1 MKLLY
6 IDLFCG
12 AGGTSTGVNLARVNG
27 QECARVI
34 ACVNHDAK
42 AIASHASNHP
52 DAMHFTEDIRTLEMT
67 PLVEHLKKCRTMN
80 PDAFVVLWASL
91 ECTNFSKAKGGQPRD
106 ADSRTLA
113 EHLFRYIEAIDPD
126 YIQIENV
133 EEFMSWGGVDE
144 NGKPIS
150 MDKGKAYC
158 RWIRNV
164 KKYGYDFAH
173 RILNA
178 ADFGAYTSRK
188 RFFGIFAK
196 KGLPITFPEP
206 THAKNPEPGLFG
218 SLQRWKPVKD
228 VLDFSDEGRS
238 IFGRE
243 KPLSEKTLERIFA
256 GLVKFVAGGKDKFM
270 VKYNSMNQAGRY
282 QAPSV
287 DEPCPVVATQNRLAV
302 AQVSF
307 LSKQFGGHPES
318 KNCSTDEPAGTNPG
332 RHGIHQISGE
342 IVIDGK
348 SVETFDFKVQ
358 PNPKAQIE
366 DAALAVG
373 GVTRE
378 QIMAYPPMGQV
389 YTQLVTM
396 LAKYVNKYDK
406 TDKFHLVGYNNRGFD
421 DNFFRGFFLQ
431 NGDNYF
437 GSWFWADSI
446 DVLVLASTFLAD
458 RRADLPNFK
467 LATVADFL
475 GIDTTAGKLHDASF
489 DIYVTKAVFDFIM
502 SKFINR
508 GK

>member
-1 MKLLY
+1 MSKLFFY
-6 IDLFCG
+6 DLE
-12 AGGTSTGVNLARVNG
+12 TT
-27 QECARVI
+27 
-34 ACVNHDAK
+34 
-42 AIASHASNHP
+42 
-52 DAMHFTEDIRTLEMT
+52 
-67 PLVEHLKKCRTMN
+67 
-80 PDAFVVLWASL
+80 
-91 ECTNFSKAKGGQPRD
+91 
-106 ADSRTLA
+106 
-113 EHLFRYIEAIDPD
+113 
-126 YIQIENV
+126 
-133 EEFMSWGGVDE
+133 
-144 NGKPIS
+144 
-150 MDKGKAYC
+150 
-158 RWIRNV
+158 
-164 KKYGYDFAH
+164 
-173 RILNA
+173 
-178 ADFGAYTSRK
+178 
-188 RFFGIFAK
+188 
-196 KGLPITFPEP
+196 
-206 THAKNPEPGLFG
+206 
-218 SLQRWKPVKD
+218 
-228 VLDFSDEGRS
+228 
-238 IFGRE
+238 
-243 KPLSEKTLERIFA
+243 
-256 GLVKFVAGGKDKFM
+256 
-270 VKYNSMNQAGRY
+270 
-282 QAPSV
+282 
-287 DEPCPVVATQNRLAV
+287 
-302 AQVSF
+302 
-307 LSKQFGGHPES
+307 
-318 KNCSTDEPAGTNPG
+318 GTNPG

-348 SVETFDFKVQ
+348 TVETFDFKVQ

-508 GK
+508 G

>member
-1 MKLLY
+1 MSKLFFY
-6 IDLFCG
+6 DLE
-12 AGGTSTGVNLARVNG
+12 TT
-27 QECARVI
+27 
-34 ACVNHDAK
+34 
-42 AIASHASNHP
+42 
-52 DAMHFTEDIRTLEMT
+52 
-67 PLVEHLKKCRTMN
+67 
-80 PDAFVVLWASL
+80 
-91 ECTNFSKAKGGQPRD
+91 
-106 ADSRTLA
+106 
-113 EHLFRYIEAIDPD
+113 
-126 YIQIENV
+126 
-133 EEFMSWGGVDE
+133 
-144 NGKPIS
+144 
-150 MDKGKAYC
+150 
-158 RWIRNV
+158 
-164 KKYGYDFAH
+164 
-173 RILNA
+173 
-178 ADFGAYTSRK
+178 
-188 RFFGIFAK
+188 
-196 KGLPITFPEP
+196 
-206 THAKNPEPGLFG
+206 
-218 SLQRWKPVKD
+218 
-228 VLDFSDEGRS
+228 
-238 IFGRE
+238 
-243 KPLSEKTLERIFA
+243 
-256 GLVKFVAGGKDKFM
+256 
-270 VKYNSMNQAGRY
+270 
-282 QAPSV
+282 
-287 DEPCPVVATQNRLAV
+287 
-302 AQVSF
+302 
-307 LSKQFGGHPES
+307 
-318 KNCSTDEPAGTNPG
+318 GTNPG

-446 DVLVLASTFLAD
+446 DVLVLASTFLAN

-508 GK
+508 GE

>member
-1 MKLLY
+1 MSKLFFY
-6 IDLFCG
+6 DLE
-12 AGGTSTGVNLARVNG
+12 TT
-27 QECARVI
+27 
-34 ACVNHDAK
+34 
-42 AIASHASNHP
+42 
-52 DAMHFTEDIRTLEMT
+52 
-67 PLVEHLKKCRTMN
+67 
-80 PDAFVVLWASL
+80 
-91 ECTNFSKAKGGQPRD
+91 
-106 ADSRTLA
+106 
-113 EHLFRYIEAIDPD
+113 
-126 YIQIENV
+126 
-133 EEFMSWGGVDE
+133 
-144 NGKPIS
+144 
-150 MDKGKAYC
+150 
-158 RWIRNV
+158 
-164 KKYGYDFAH
+164 
-173 RILNA
+173 
-178 ADFGAYTSRK
+178 
-188 RFFGIFAK
+188 
-196 KGLPITFPEP
+196 
-206 THAKNPEPGLFG
+206 
-218 SLQRWKPVKD
+218 
-228 VLDFSDEGRS
+228 
-238 IFGRE
+238 
-243 KPLSEKTLERIFA
+243 
-256 GLVKFVAGGKDKFM
+256 
-270 VKYNSMNQAGRY
+270 
-282 QAPSV
+282 
-287 DEPCPVVATQNRLAV
+287 
-302 AQVSF
+302 
-307 LSKQFGGHPES
+307 
-318 KNCSTDEPAGTNPG
+318 GTNPG

-348 SVETFDFKVQ
+348 TVETFDFKVQ

>member
-1 MKLLY
+1 MSKLFFY
-6 IDLFCG
+6 DLE
-12 AGGTSTGVNLARVNG
+12 TT
-27 QECARVI
+27 
-34 ACVNHDAK
+34 
-42 AIASHASNHP
+42 
-52 DAMHFTEDIRTLEMT
+52 
-67 PLVEHLKKCRTMN
+67 
-80 PDAFVVLWASL
+80 
-91 ECTNFSKAKGGQPRD
+91 
-106 ADSRTLA
+106 
-113 EHLFRYIEAIDPD
+113 
-126 YIQIENV
+126 
-133 EEFMSWGGVDE
+133 
-144 NGKPIS
+144 
-150 MDKGKAYC
+150 
-158 RWIRNV
+158 
-164 KKYGYDFAH
+164 
-173 RILNA
+173 
-178 ADFGAYTSRK
+178 
-188 RFFGIFAK
+188 
-196 KGLPITFPEP
+196 
-206 THAKNPEPGLFG
+206 
-218 SLQRWKPVKD
+218 
-228 VLDFSDEGRS
+228 
-238 IFGRE
+238 
-243 KPLSEKTLERIFA
+243 
-256 GLVKFVAGGKDKFM
+256 
-270 VKYNSMNQAGRY
+270 
-282 QAPSV
+282 
-287 DEPCPVVATQNRLAV
+287 
-302 AQVSF
+302 
-307 LSKQFGGHPES
+307 
-318 KNCSTDEPAGTNPG
+318 GTNPG
-332 RHGIHQISGE
+332 RNGIHQISGE

-348 SVETFDFKVQ
+348 SLETFDFKVQ

>member
-1 MKLLY
+1 MSKLFFY
-6 IDLFCG
+6 DLE
-12 AGGTSTGVNLARVNG
+12 TTG
-27 QECARVI
+27 I
-34 ACVNHDAK
+34 
-42 AIASHASNHP
+42 
-52 DAMHFTEDIRTLEMT
+52 
-67 PLVEHLKKCRTMN
+67 
-80 PDAFVVLWASL
+80 
-91 ECTNFSKAKGGQPRD
+91 
-106 ADSRTLA
+106 
-113 EHLFRYIEAIDPD
+113 
-126 YIQIENV
+126 
-133 EEFMSWGGVDE
+133 
-144 NGKPIS
+144 
-150 MDKGKAYC
+150 
-158 RWIRNV
+158 
-164 KKYGYDFAH
+164 
-173 RILNA
+173 
-178 ADFGAYTSRK
+178 
-188 RFFGIFAK
+188 
-196 KGLPITFPEP
+196 
-206 THAKNPEPGLFG
+206 
-218 SLQRWKPVKD
+218 
-228 VLDFSDEGRS
+228 
-238 IFGRE
+238 
-243 KPLSEKTLERIFA
+243 
-256 GLVKFVAGGKDKFM
+256 
-270 VKYNSMNQAGRY
+270 
-282 QAPSV
+282 
-287 DEPCPVVATQNRLAV
+287 
-302 AQVSF
+302 
-307 LSKQFGGHPES
+307 
-318 KNCSTDEPAGTNPG
+318 NPG

>member
-1 MKLLY
+1 MSKLFFF
-6 IDLFCG
+6 DLE
-12 AGGTSTGVNLARVNG
+12 TT
-27 QECARVI
+27 
-34 ACVNHDAK
+34 
-42 AIASHASNHP
+42 
-52 DAMHFTEDIRTLEMT
+52 
-67 PLVEHLKKCRTMN
+67 
-80 PDAFVVLWASL
+80 
-91 ECTNFSKAKGGQPRD
+91 
-106 ADSRTLA
+106 
-113 EHLFRYIEAIDPD
+113 
-126 YIQIENV
+126 
-133 EEFMSWGGVDE
+133 
-144 NGKPIS
+144 
-150 MDKGKAYC
+150 
-158 RWIRNV
+158 
-164 KKYGYDFAH
+164 
-173 RILNA
+173 
-178 ADFGAYTSRK
+178 
-188 RFFGIFAK
+188 
-196 KGLPITFPEP
+196 
-206 THAKNPEPGLFG
+206 
-218 SLQRWKPVKD
+218 
-228 VLDFSDEGRS
+228 
-238 IFGRE
+238 
-243 KPLSEKTLERIFA
+243 
-256 GLVKFVAGGKDKFM
+256 
-270 VKYNSMNQAGRY
+270 
-282 QAPSV
+282 
-287 DEPCPVVATQNRLAV
+287 
-302 AQVSF
+302 
-307 LSKQFGGHPES
+307 
-318 KNCSTDEPAGTNPG
+318 GTNPG

-458 RRADLPNFK
+458 RRAELPNFK

-502 SKFINR
+502 SKFISR
-508 GK
+508 GA

>member
-1 MKLLY
+1 MSKLFFY
-6 IDLFCG
+6 DLE
-12 AGGTSTGVNLARVNG
+12 TT
-27 QECARVI
+27 
-34 ACVNHDAK
+34 
-42 AIASHASNHP
+42 
-52 DAMHFTEDIRTLEMT
+52 
-67 PLVEHLKKCRTMN
+67 
-80 PDAFVVLWASL
+80 
-91 ECTNFSKAKGGQPRD
+91 
-106 ADSRTLA
+106 
-113 EHLFRYIEAIDPD
+113 
-126 YIQIENV
+126 
-133 EEFMSWGGVDE
+133 
-144 NGKPIS
+144 
-150 MDKGKAYC
+150 
-158 RWIRNV
+158 
-164 KKYGYDFAH
+164 
-173 RILNA
+173 
-178 ADFGAYTSRK
+178 
-188 RFFGIFAK
+188 
-196 KGLPITFPEP
+196 
-206 THAKNPEPGLFG
+206 
-218 SLQRWKPVKD
+218 
-228 VLDFSDEGRS
+228 
-238 IFGRE
+238 
-243 KPLSEKTLERIFA
+243 
-256 GLVKFVAGGKDKFM
+256 
-270 VKYNSMNQAGRY
+270 
-282 QAPSV
+282 
-287 DEPCPVVATQNRLAV
+287 
-302 AQVSF
+302 
-307 LSKQFGGHPES
+307 
-318 KNCSTDEPAGTNPG
+318 GTNPG

-508 GK
+508 RK

>member
-1 MKLLY
+1 MSKLFFY
-6 IDLFCG
+6 DLE
-12 AGGTSTGVNLARVNG
+12 TT
-27 QECARVI
+27 
-34 ACVNHDAK
+34 
-42 AIASHASNHP
+42 
-52 DAMHFTEDIRTLEMT
+52 
-67 PLVEHLKKCRTMN
+67 
-80 PDAFVVLWASL
+80 
-91 ECTNFSKAKGGQPRD
+91 
-106 ADSRTLA
+106 
-113 EHLFRYIEAIDPD
+113 
-126 YIQIENV
+126 
-133 EEFMSWGGVDE
+133 
-144 NGKPIS
+144 
-150 MDKGKAYC
+150 
-158 RWIRNV
+158 
-164 KKYGYDFAH
+164 
-173 RILNA
+173 
-178 ADFGAYTSRK
+178 
-188 RFFGIFAK
+188 
-196 KGLPITFPEP
+196 
-206 THAKNPEPGLFG
+206 
-218 SLQRWKPVKD
+218 
-228 VLDFSDEGRS
+228 
-238 IFGRE
+238 
-243 KPLSEKTLERIFA
+243 
-256 GLVKFVAGGKDKFM
+256 
-270 VKYNSMNQAGRY
+270 
-282 QAPSV
+282 
-287 DEPCPVVATQNRLAV
+287 
-302 AQVSF
+302 
-307 LSKQFGGHPES
+307 
-318 KNCSTDEPAGTNPG
+318 GTNPG

-489 DIYVTKAVFDFIM
+489 DIFVTKAVFDFIM

>member
-1 MKLLY
+1 MSKLFFY
-6 IDLFCG
+6 DLE
-12 AGGTSTGVNLARVNG
+12 TT
-27 QECARVI
+27 
-34 ACVNHDAK
+34 
-42 AIASHASNHP
+42 
-52 DAMHFTEDIRTLEMT
+52 
-67 PLVEHLKKCRTMN
+67 
-80 PDAFVVLWASL
+80 
-91 ECTNFSKAKGGQPRD
+91 
-106 ADSRTLA
+106 
-113 EHLFRYIEAIDPD
+113 
-126 YIQIENV
+126 
-133 EEFMSWGGVDE
+133 
-144 NGKPIS
+144 
-150 MDKGKAYC
+150 
-158 RWIRNV
+158 
-164 KKYGYDFAH
+164 
-173 RILNA
+173 
-178 ADFGAYTSRK
+178 
-188 RFFGIFAK
+188 
-196 KGLPITFPEP
+196 
-206 THAKNPEPGLFG
+206 
-218 SLQRWKPVKD
+218 
-228 VLDFSDEGRS
+228 
-238 IFGRE
+238 
-243 KPLSEKTLERIFA
+243 
-256 GLVKFVAGGKDKFM
+256 
-270 VKYNSMNQAGRY
+270 
-282 QAPSV
+282 
-287 DEPCPVVATQNRLAV
+287 
-302 AQVSF
+302 
-307 LSKQFGGHPES
+307 
-318 KNCSTDEPAGTNPG
+318 GTNPG

>member
-1 MKLLY
+1 MSKLFFY
-6 IDLFCG
+6 DLE
-12 AGGTSTGVNLARVNG
+12 TT
-27 QECARVI
+27 
-34 ACVNHDAK
+34 
-42 AIASHASNHP
+42 
-52 DAMHFTEDIRTLEMT
+52 
-67 PLVEHLKKCRTMN
+67 
-80 PDAFVVLWASL
+80 
-91 ECTNFSKAKGGQPRD
+91 
-106 ADSRTLA
+106 
-113 EHLFRYIEAIDPD
+113 
-126 YIQIENV
+126 
-133 EEFMSWGGVDE
+133 
-144 NGKPIS
+144 
-150 MDKGKAYC
+150 
-158 RWIRNV
+158 
-164 KKYGYDFAH
+164 
-173 RILNA
+173 
-178 ADFGAYTSRK
+178 
-188 RFFGIFAK
+188 
-196 KGLPITFPEP
+196 
-206 THAKNPEPGLFG
+206 
-218 SLQRWKPVKD
+218 
-228 VLDFSDEGRS
+228 
-238 IFGRE
+238 
-243 KPLSEKTLERIFA
+243 
-256 GLVKFVAGGKDKFM
+256 
-270 VKYNSMNQAGRY
+270 
-282 QAPSV
+282 
-287 DEPCPVVATQNRLAV
+287 
-302 AQVSF
+302 
-307 LSKQFGGHPES
+307 
-318 KNCSTDEPAGTNPG
+318 GTNPG

-348 SVETFDFKVQ
+348 SVETFDFKAQ

>member
-1 MKLLY
+1 MSKLFFY
-6 IDLFCG
+6 DLE
-12 AGGTSTGVNLARVNG
+12 TT
-27 QECARVI
+27 
-34 ACVNHDAK
+34 
-42 AIASHASNHP
+42 
-52 DAMHFTEDIRTLEMT
+52 
-67 PLVEHLKKCRTMN
+67 
-80 PDAFVVLWASL
+80 
-91 ECTNFSKAKGGQPRD
+91 
-106 ADSRTLA
+106 
-113 EHLFRYIEAIDPD
+113 
-126 YIQIENV
+126 
-133 EEFMSWGGVDE
+133 
-144 NGKPIS
+144 
-150 MDKGKAYC
+150 
-158 RWIRNV
+158 
-164 KKYGYDFAH
+164 
-173 RILNA
+173 
-178 ADFGAYTSRK
+178 
-188 RFFGIFAK
+188 
-196 KGLPITFPEP
+196 
-206 THAKNPEPGLFG
+206 
-218 SLQRWKPVKD
+218 
-228 VLDFSDEGRS
+228 
-238 IFGRE
+238 
-243 KPLSEKTLERIFA
+243 
-256 GLVKFVAGGKDKFM
+256 
-270 VKYNSMNQAGRY
+270 
-282 QAPSV
+282 
-287 DEPCPVVATQNRLAV
+287 
-302 AQVSF
+302 
-307 LSKQFGGHPES
+307 
-318 KNCSTDEPAGTNPG
+318 GTNPG
-332 RHGIHQISGE
+332 RNGIHQISGE

-389 YTQLVTM
+389 YTQIVAM

-508 GK
+508 GE

>member
-1 MKLLY
+1 MSKLFFY
-6 IDLFCG
+6 DLE
-12 AGGTSTGVNLARVNG
+12 TT
-27 QECARVI
+27 
-34 ACVNHDAK
+34 
-42 AIASHASNHP
+42 
-52 DAMHFTEDIRTLEMT
+52 
-67 PLVEHLKKCRTMN
+67 
-80 PDAFVVLWASL
+80 
-91 ECTNFSKAKGGQPRD
+91 
-106 ADSRTLA
+106 
-113 EHLFRYIEAIDPD
+113 
-126 YIQIENV
+126 
-133 EEFMSWGGVDE
+133 
-144 NGKPIS
+144 
-150 MDKGKAYC
+150 
-158 RWIRNV
+158 
-164 KKYGYDFAH
+164 
-173 RILNA
+173 
-178 ADFGAYTSRK
+178 
-188 RFFGIFAK
+188 
-196 KGLPITFPEP
+196 
-206 THAKNPEPGLFG
+206 
-218 SLQRWKPVKD
+218 
-228 VLDFSDEGRS
+228 
-238 IFGRE
+238 
-243 KPLSEKTLERIFA
+243 
-256 GLVKFVAGGKDKFM
+256 
-270 VKYNSMNQAGRY
+270 
-282 QAPSV
+282 
-287 DEPCPVVATQNRLAV
+287 
-302 AQVSF
+302 
-307 LSKQFGGHPES
+307 
-318 KNCSTDEPAGTNPG
+318 GTNPG

-475 GIDTTAGKLHDASF
+475 GIDTTTGKLHDASF

>member
-1 MKLLY
+1 MSKLFFF
-6 IDLFCG
+6 DLE
-12 AGGTSTGVNLARVNG
+12 TT
-27 QECARVI
+27 
-34 ACVNHDAK
+34 
-42 AIASHASNHP
+42 
-52 DAMHFTEDIRTLEMT
+52 
-67 PLVEHLKKCRTMN
+67 
-80 PDAFVVLWASL
+80 
-91 ECTNFSKAKGGQPRD
+91 
-106 ADSRTLA
+106 
-113 EHLFRYIEAIDPD
+113 
-126 YIQIENV
+126 
-133 EEFMSWGGVDE
+133 
-144 NGKPIS
+144 
-150 MDKGKAYC
+150 
-158 RWIRNV
+158 
-164 KKYGYDFAH
+164 
-173 RILNA
+173 
-178 ADFGAYTSRK
+178 
-188 RFFGIFAK
+188 
-196 KGLPITFPEP
+196 
-206 THAKNPEPGLFG
+206 
-218 SLQRWKPVKD
+218 
-228 VLDFSDEGRS
+228 
-238 IFGRE
+238 
-243 KPLSEKTLERIFA
+243 
-256 GLVKFVAGGKDKFM
+256 
-270 VKYNSMNQAGRY
+270 
-282 QAPSV
+282 
-287 DEPCPVVATQNRLAV
+287 
-302 AQVSF
+302 
-307 LSKQFGGHPES
+307 
-318 KNCSTDEPAGTNPG
+318 GTNPG